1 MHLACA
7 RANGLGK
14 AFTNDRHMLAA
25 CPAFGLKG
33 RDLIV

>member
-1 MHLACA
+1 MHLAWA

-14 AFTNDRHMLAA
+14 ALTNNRHMLAA

-33 RDLIV
+33 RNIIV